1 MKKLLTLSNK
11 ELIKI
16 IESLIEN
23 ITVDPAYK
31 IYSKSFAIEYLRKNL
46 EVYKRYKK
54 VKLVLLLFPLN
65 PKAITQLKKG
75 LRNSDIISKFDDAIL
90 IILNDTS
97 KNGAF
102 KVRNRLNQYFDKSG
116 EIIEVSI
123 NDTISTIIKKINRS
137 MCSFR

>member
-16 IESLIEN
+16 IENLVEN
-23 ITVDPAYK
+23 IVIDPAYK

-54 VKLVLLLFPLN
+54 VKLSLLVFPFN
-65 PKAITQLKKG
+65 PKAITELKDG
-75 LRNSDIISKFDDAIL
+75 LRSSDVIAKFDDAIL

-102 KVRNRLNQYFDKSG
+102 KVRNRLNKFFDKGG
-116 EIIEVSI
+116 EIIEVNTS
-123 NDTISTIIKKINRS
+123 NTLADIIKKVNRI
-137 MCSFR
+137 MYSFH